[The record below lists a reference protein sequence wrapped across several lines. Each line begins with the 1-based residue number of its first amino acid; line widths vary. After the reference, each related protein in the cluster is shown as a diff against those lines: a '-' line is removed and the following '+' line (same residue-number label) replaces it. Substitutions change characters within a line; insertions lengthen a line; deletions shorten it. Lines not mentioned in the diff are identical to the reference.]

1 MVTYKE
7 LITRYSKPVGDV
19 LQETSILESEWKDRV
34 KRQQQFTEALQR
46 FPLRKRCICCAESL
60 RGIHFDHH
68 RVGFV
73 ECHLCGHVQTAKKPS
88 PGYPHDMCDNT
99 LYSNVYPELSEQ
111 EYRSRRD
118 RIYRPK
124 LDWILSTMSAIGYP
138 ETELLRKQWVE
149 IGSGAGYFLSAA
161 NQMGVRQIIGLEA
174 DEQLVAR
181 SRQHN
186 PNVTTQLWKRRFDNA
201 LDDFDAELY
210 CSFFVLEHADDLMP
224 VWNALRRKPSGTFFA
239 FSVPIFGFSCLLEQ
253 AFANDYARNLDG
265 VLHTQ
270 LFTDT
275 SIRHGLK
282 LAGYTLV
289 GEWIFG
295 QDILD
300 LTRLLNNATDRGLRD
315 AAIYSDLLGD
325 LRKAQDALQ
334 GALDINRLADQ
345 RHLLAVRN

>member
-1 MVTYKE
+1 MTYKE
-7 LITRYSKPVGDV
+7 VITRYSKPAGDV
-19 LQETSILESEWKDRV
+19 AQETSTLESEWKDRV
-34 KRQQQFTEALQR
+34 ERQQRLTAALQH
-46 FPLRKRCICCAESL
+46 FPVRKRCICCAESL
-60 RGIHFDHH
+60 QGTRFDHH
-68 RVGFV
+68 GVGFI
-73 ECHLCGHVQTAKKPS
+73 ECHQCGHIQTANQPS
-88 PGYPHDMCDNT
+88 LGYPHDVFYGVS
-99 LYSNVYPELSEQ
+99 YSNVYPELSEQ
-111 EYRSRRD
+111 EYCSRRD

-124 LDWILSTMSAIGYP
+124 LDWILSTMLAIGYP
-138 ETELLRKQWVE
+138 ETGVLRKKWVE

-161 NQMGVRQIIGLEA
+161 NERGVRQIIGLEA
-174 DEQLVAR
+174 DEKLVAR
-181 SRQHN
+181 SRLHN
-186 PNVTTQLWKRRFDNA
+186 PDVTTQLWKRRFENA

-210 CSFFVLEHADDLMP
+210 CSFFVLEHVDDLMP

-265 VLHTQ
+265 ILHTQ
-270 LFTDT
+270 LFTDA
-275 SIRHGLK
+275 SICHGLK

-300 LTRLLNNATDRGLRD
+300 LTRLLQNAADRGLRD
-315 AAIYSDLLGD
+315 AAIYAVLLGD
-325 LRKAQDALQ
+325 LRKTQDALQ